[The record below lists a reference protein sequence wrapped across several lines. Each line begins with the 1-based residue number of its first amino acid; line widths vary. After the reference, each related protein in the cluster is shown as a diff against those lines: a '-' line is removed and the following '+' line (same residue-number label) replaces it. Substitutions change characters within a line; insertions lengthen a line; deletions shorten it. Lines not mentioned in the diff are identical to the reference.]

1 MEEAKVK
8 ICTLIGGEDDRS
20 ADLFPII
27 RWMDICPPSQNQPI
41 DHGDGFVRESRRR
54 KRREIKRKPPC
65 PFHAFRVSQ
74 VKEVQAPFAFGAK
87 LQSNGDARF
96 HGKCLKFEV
105 PKMAERK
112 CSSAAVLES

>member
-1 MEEAKVK
+1 
-8 ICTLIGGEDDRS
+8 LIGGEHEGRGN
-20 ADLFPII
+20 LFPII
-27 RWMDICPPSQNQPI
+27 RWMDISPSGKDQPI
-41 DHGDGFVRESRRR
+41 NHGHGFVRESWGSE
-54 KRREIKRKPPC
+54 RREIKRKPPC